1 MVIAAV
7 SDHKDRTAVHWR
19 GCSWCNGIRS
29 RFNRSNK
36 LAKTLKFDLVTSD
49 KPCNASR
56 KGDVVRLDGLMPQR
70 QQDASGVGQTRRLLS
85 RIRVNLKESP
95 KWQ

>member
-1 MVIAAV
+1 MVIAFA
-7 SDHKDRTAVHWR
+7 SDHKERTTVHWT
-19 GCSWCNGIRS
+19 GCSRRNGIRS
-29 RFNRSNK
+29 RFNRSNR

-56 KGDVVRLDGLMPQR
+56 KGDVVRLDGLVPQR
-70 QQDASGVGQTRRLLS
+70 QQDASGVGQTRRLMS